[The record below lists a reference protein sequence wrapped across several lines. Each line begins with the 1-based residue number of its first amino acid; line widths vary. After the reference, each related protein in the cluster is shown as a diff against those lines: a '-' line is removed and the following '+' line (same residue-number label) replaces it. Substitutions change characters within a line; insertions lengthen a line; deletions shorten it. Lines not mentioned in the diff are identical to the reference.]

1 MRIAMPVNN
10 TGLWADPVTGQERR
24 ILDANPTKDLVEILP
39 DGDYRLHPLPK
50 IMGPSSAFDQM
61 YYKEFKEN
69 TRNINPEKAAMQYS
83 RYILEEMMPKN

>member
-69 TRNINPEKAAMQYS
+69 TRKINPKTAAMQYS